1 MFYQPIY
8 KIQRQKVESRLA
20 GTGEREEDNYYLMHM
35 EFLFGRMKKVCRR
48 MVEMVAQH
56 FE

>member
-8 KIQRQKVESRLA
+8 KIQTEKAESRLA
-20 GTGEREEDNYYLMHM
+20 GTGEREEDNYYLIHM
-35 EFLFGRMKKVCRR
+35 EFLFGRMKKLCRWT
-48 MVEMVAQH
+48 VEMVAQH

>member
-8 KIQRQKVESRLA
+8 KIQREKAGSRLA

-35 EFLFGRMKKVCRR
+35 EFLGG
-48 MVEMVAQH
+48 
-56 FE
+56 